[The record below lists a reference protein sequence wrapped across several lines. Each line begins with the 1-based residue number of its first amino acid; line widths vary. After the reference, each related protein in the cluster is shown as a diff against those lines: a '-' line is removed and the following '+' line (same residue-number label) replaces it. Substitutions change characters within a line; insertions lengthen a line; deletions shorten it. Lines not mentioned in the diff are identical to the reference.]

1 MKKMTG
7 LLAFASA
14 ATMAAPQVSVQ
25 GRTDYRYDLRSS
37 ADETLRDNNGF
48 DLQYARL
55 DVNGSLESGLKY
67 RMRLRFDSPL
77 YLAPAVTS
85 KTAVTTT
92 TTTTSVLD
100 AATNKVTSTS
110 KSTSTAT
117 TTNST
122 SGVVAAKDTL
132 KGFNDYVDY
141 FYAKQTLPGGA
152 AVTAGKFFSGRCGWE
167 GEASGM
173 DLYQTTL
180 TYDASKAYQAVL
192 GVQPSWEGAG
202 QTISVTLAN
211 SGVGW
216 TDAADKNVQHFLMA
230 GAAWKGTFL
239 GGLVQPNLSFYY
251 VPVKAMDDARYL
263 TSVGVR
269 SKVDKFLVDVEWK
282 SMADSAKPS
291 GNLPFIQSWSA
302 LVKAD
307 YGMFRPQVKFF
318 YDNQSVLDEKTS
330 LERVGVTP
338 VLEVFPFEKTNFR
351 WHVGYSMLD
360 NIPKGSDDKVFHK
373 FFAGMAMNLDIMK

>member
-7 LLAFASA
+7 LLALASV

-48 DLQYARL
+48 DMQYARL

-67 RMRLRFDSPL
+67 RMRLRFDSPM

-92 TTTTSVLD
+92 TTTTSTLD
-100 AATNKVTSTS
+100 TLTNKVTSTS

-122 SGVVAAKDTL
+122 AAVVAAKDTL
-132 KGFNDYVDY
+132 KGAADYVDY
-141 FYAKQTLPGGA
+141 LYARQTLPGGA
-152 AVTAGKFFSGRCGWE
+152 AVTVGKFFSGRCGWE
-167 GEASGM
+167 GEAAGY

-180 TYDASKAYQAVL
+180 TYASSSAYHSVV

-230 GAAWKGTFL
+230 GAAWKGAFL
-239 GGLVQPNLSFYY
+239 GGLVQPNLSVYY

-263 TSVGVR
+263 TTVGVR

-282 SMADSAKPS
+282 SLADSAKAS

-302 LVKAD
+302 FVKAD

-318 YDNQSVLDEKTS
+318 YDNQSVLDEKKS

-360 NIPKGSDDKVFHK
+360 FIPKGADDKVFHK
-373 FFAGMAMNLDIMK
+373 FFAGVAMNLDIMK